1 MNNADEYIQTYKELE
16 KTVRSIYQLPKEQS
30 ISNFLKNSKRTRL
43 LNIDIEYC
51 ADVRNLLQ
59 HREKISDEYPVIP
72 TDEMIDYVRS
82 IIDKLNNRPRS
93 HEIAIPKSKILSA
106 TLDSSLRKTMN
117 AMRNTRYTHV
127 PIIEHG
133 KVIGVLSQS
142 SIFNYIADQGIVDI
156 DDELLI
162 KDLKDYLSLKGD
174 DIVIYT
180 FQPSSIFVDELLEV
194 FEDEFQKGNRIGMV
208 FLTPNG
214 NPDEE
219 LTGILTP
226 WDVLV
231 KSHAIEEEHEQEE
244 K

>member
-1 MNNADEYIQTYKELE
+1 M
-16 KTVRSIYQLPKEQS
+16 
-30 ISNFLKNSKRTRL
+30 
-43 LNIDIEYC
+43 
-51 ADVRNLLQ
+51 RNLLQ

-82 IIDKLNNRPRS
+82 IIDKINNRPRI
-93 HEIAIPKSKILSA
+93 HEIAVPKNQIFSA
-106 TLDSSLRKTMN
+106 TLDSSLRKTIN

-127 PIIEHG
+127 PIIEHE

-156 DDELLI
+156 DDQLHI
-162 KDLKDYLSLKGD
+162 RDLKDYLSLKGD

-208 FLTPNG
+208 FLTSNG
-214 NPDEE
+214 KPDEE

-231 KSHAIEEEHEQEE
+231 KSHAIEEEQEE